1 MGIKRFKF
9 GNRIKTNSVIKE
21 IEYCDLTLLDKYFN
35 VSKKNNITLE
45 RTLDKDDA
53 IFGLG
58 ENVKGIN
65 KRGSRF
71 KSYNFDDPVITED
84 REYLYASHNFFI
96 IKNIMNTFGVFID
109 TPKVV
114 NYDLGFT
121 HLNELKI
128 ELEDGFDLYIIDSN
142 DTYPELE
149 IIRKFRE
156 IIGMSYI
163 APLFGFG
170 VGQSRWGYKTKED
183 LESVIKGFSEKELPL
198 DMLFFDIDCLDE
210 FKDFT
215 FNDSFKEN
223 GKININ
229 FFNDLKNKG
238 IHLIPIVDAGVKVKK
253 GYFLY
258 DELIV
263 NKAYTFDKDGKEF
276 VVGVWPGDSILPDF
290 YYKKGHDIFGKA
302 YKEYL
307 DFGIDGFWNDMNEPA
322 LFYGKNNLLDF
333 RDYLK
338 TVDYDNFNNH
348 SFDLIRDKVYAMK
361 NNLND
366 YKSMYH
372 NFDMFGN
379 NIIVNHYDV
388 HNMYGYM
395 MVNSASDYFKKYNE
409 ENKLNKKYL
418 LFSRSSMIGS
428 HRYSGIW
435 TGDNAA
441 YWDHLLLNI
450 KMMPSLNMCGYLY
463 SGADIGGF
471 GHNSSSDLLLRWMAF
486 GIFTPLFRNHTCNWV
501 RPKDYHLMDEVNEI
515 RNILQIRYLILPYLY
530 SEYIK
535 AVNNNKLLFTPLS
548 FVYKNDARVV
558 EIEDELLFG
567 SSLLIAPVY
576 KQNAKGRMVY
586 LPEDVLEVRIK
597 NVNDIKLRNLNKG
610 DHYIDVAIDEVV
622 FFLLNGKALPILN
635 INNNVTNI
643 KDLDFNDIKFINNGY
658 RYDKYELFFEE
669 DNEVKSKILK
679 VK

>member
-9 GNRIKTNSVIKE
+9 GKRIITNSVIKE
-21 IEYCDLTLLDKYFN
+21 IDYCDLSILDKYFN
-35 VSKKNNITLE
+35 VSTKNEITLE
-45 RTLDKDDA
+45 RILDREDK

-71 KSYNFDDPVITED
+71 ISYNFDDPDITED
-84 REYLYASHNFFI
+84 REYLYASHNFLI
-96 IKNIMNTFGVFID
+96 ISNIMNTFGVFID

-114 NYDLGFT
+114 KYDLGFT

-128 ELEDGFDLYIIDSN
+128 ELDDGFDLYIIESN
-142 DTYPELE
+142 DAYPEIE
-149 IIRKFRE
+149 IIHKFRE
-156 IIGMSYI
+156 MIGMSYI
-163 APLFGFG
+163 APFFSFG

-183 LESVIKGFSEKELPL
+183 LESVIKGFTEKELPL

-229 FFNDLKNKG
+229 FFNDLKDKG
-238 IHLIPIVDAGVKVKK
+238 IHLIPIVDAGVKVKE
-253 GYFLY
+253 GYTLY
-258 DELIV
+258 DELI
-263 NKAYTFDKDGKEF
+263 KERAYTFDKNGKPF
-276 VVGVWPGDSILPDF
+276 TVGVWPGDSILPDF
-290 YYKKGHDIFGKA
+290 FSKKGHDIFGEA
-302 YKEYL
+302 YKYYL
-307 DFGIDGFWNDMNEPA
+307 DLGIDGFWNDMNEPA
-322 LFYGKNNLLDF
+322 LFYGKNNIEAF

-348 SFDLIRDKVYAMK
+348 SFDLIRDRVYAMK

-372 NFDMFGN
+372 NYDLVDFGK
-379 NIIVNHYDV
+379 VNHYDV

-395 MVNSASDYFKKYNE
+395 MVASASDYFEKYNKD
-409 ENKLNKKYL
+409 NNLNKKYL

-441 YWDHLLLNI
+441 YWSHLLLNI

-471 GHNSSSDLLLRWMAF
+471 GHNSSPDLLLRWMAF

-501 RPKDYHLMDEVNEI
+501 RPKDYHLMDETKEI
-515 RNILQIRYLILPYLY
+515 RNLLQIRYLILPYLY

-535 AVNNNKLLFTPLS
+535 AVNNNILLFTPLS
-548 FVYKNDARVV
+548 FVYKKDSRVD

-586 LPEDVLEVRIK
+586 LPEDVLEIRIK

-622 FFLLNGKALPILN
+622 FFLLKGKALPILN

-643 KDLDFNDIKFINNGY
+643 KDLDLNDIKFINNGY
-658 RYDKYELFFEE
+658 KYDKYELFFEE
-669 DNEVKSKILK
+669 NNEVKSKILK
-679 VK
+679 VN